1 MQLEDYHLAA
11 KEAFDIINK
20 RFYCIS
26 LAIYIK
32 IWVCI
37 NIQSLALTIEK
48 NINIIILFMFIYLP
62 LKYNEFQWYL
72 NDDDKYYAESG
83 ASVCWRKFIEESYK
97 D

>member
-1 MQLEDYHLAA
+1 M
-11 KEAFDIINK
+11 
-20 RFYCIS
+20 
-26 LAIYIK
+26 
-32 IWVCI
+32 
-37 NIQSLALTIEK
+37 TIEK